1 MASALE
7 HLNVKDLT
15 KEELEAATECERQLA
30 DLEFI
35 PSIDGHDVCDDP
47 TRLGIAS
54 EAFYKKFNP
63 WSKVCSS
70 KSVINSGLTFASHQ
84 MGGKNIRLQAF
95 RFDKRS
101 KLPMYGGSMLF
112 IPTVITGSP
121 TIAGQA
127 LKVGS
132 YVELT
137 SDVMVEPRVWCLV
150 FRAN

>member
-7 HLNVKDLT
+7 HLNVRDLT
-15 KEELEAATECERQLA
+15 KEELDAATECERQIA
-30 DLEFI
+30 DLKFI

-63 WSKVCSS
+63 WSK
-70 KSVINSGLTFASHQ
+70 
-84 MGGKNIRLQAF
+84 MGGRNIQLQAF
-95 RFDKRS
+95 RFDKRA

-112 IPTVITGSP
+112 IPTVITGSA

-137 SDVMVEPRVWCLV
+137 SDVTVEPQVCCLV